1 MRWVTSLARR
11 VTWLHV
17 TRTIG
22 LAALIY
28 EVIGDAADRP
38 SLMIVV
44 GAMIL
49 GTEGL
54 ALGRKKHDES

>member
-1 MRWVTSLARR
+1 MQWLRR
-11 VTWLHV
+11 LSWLHL
-17 TRTIG
+17 TRTVGI
-22 LAALIY
+22 AILIY
-28 EVIGDAADRP
+28 EVVADQVDRP

-54 ALGRKKHDES
+54 ALGRKKSD